1 MSLGTTTK
9 GRGTSEF
16 AVGSSLLQAA
26 TVVRDS
32 AASTSRRRDR
42 TMVDDRRCRDWDG
55 VVHHTGPMGT
65 GHSHSFGADEEL
77 DDLVDPAVRRNLWIA
92 VAVCA
97 VVVVVGLV
105 ALWPGGG
112 DNGRSD
118 PLGLGGKPVK
128 ASVES
133 VEEVPCS
140 FDPLLACKLVEV
152 LVSEGE
158 RRGEVFEIEQPLD
171 STISSG
177 DGVLVDIVALGDGT
191 EQAVFYDFE
200 RSTPMLLLVIVFVT
214 AIVVLGRWRGVGA
227 LAGLAMSFVVIIFFA
242 LPALLDGSN
251 AVTVALVAAGAIAFI
266 ALFLAHGRGLA
277 TATALLSTF
286 ASLAI
291 TAILAGVFLAAS
303 KFTGFGDENVSFLD
317 ALGTQIDPRGLL
329 LAGIVIGSLGVLD
342 DVTVT
347 QVSAVWELKR
357 ASPDADFR
365 ELYGRAL
372 RIGRDHISS
381 TVNTLFLAYAGASL
395 PLLLLF
401 SEANQGFASVATREI
416 VAVEIVRALVG
427 SVGLV
432 ASVPI
437 STALAAKVLASTT
450 RHDHDSELEPA
461 EAS

>member
-1 MSLGTTTK
+1 
-9 GRGTSEF
+9 
-16 AVGSSLLQAA
+16 
-26 TVVRDS
+26 
-32 AASTSRRRDR
+32 
-42 TMVDDRRCRDWDG
+42 
-55 VVHHTGPMGT
+55 MGHAH
-65 GHSHSFGADEEL
+65 GHGEPL
-77 DDLVDPAVRRNLWIA
+77 DDQVDPRVRRQLWIA
-92 VAVCA
+92 VAACA
-97 VVVVVGLV
+97 LVVVVGV
-105 ALWPGGG
+105 IALWPGGG
-112 DNGRSD
+112 GDRRD
-118 PLGLGGKPVK
+118 PLGLTGEPVRS
-128 ASVES
+128 SVQS

-152 LVSEGE
+152 LVAEGG
-158 RRGEVFEIEQPLD
+158 RRGEIVLLEQPLD

-177 DGVLVDIVALGDGT
+177 DDILVDLVELEDGSV
-191 EQAVFYDFE
+191 QAVFYDFE
-200 RSTPMLLLVIVFVT
+200 RSTPMLLLVIVFV
-214 AIVVLGRWRGVGA
+214 ASIVVLGRWRGVGA
-227 LAGLAMSFVVIIFFA
+227 LAGLAMSFVVIIAFA
-242 LPALLDGSN
+242 LPALLDGTN
-251 AVTVALVAAGAIAFI
+251 AVAVAVVTAGAIAFI
-266 ALFLAHGRGLA
+266 ALFLAHGPGLA

-291 TAILAGVFLAAS
+291 TAVLAAVFLAMS
-303 KFTGFGDENVSFLD
+303 NFTGFGDENVGFLD
-317 ALGTQIDPRGLL
+317 ALGSQIDPRGLL

-357 ASPDADFR
+357 ASPGATFG

-401 SEANQGFASVATREI
+401 SEANESLGSVATREI

-450 RHDHDSELEPA
+450 PTSPEPPLDQPVPIDDP
-461 EAS
+461 SS

>member
-1 MSLGTTTK
+1 MGHVHGHDESLDEQVDP
-9 GRGTSEF
+9 R
-16 AVGSSLLQAA
+16 V
-26 TVVRDS
+26 
-32 AASTSRRRDR
+32 RRR
-42 TMVDDRRCRDWDG
+42 
-55 VVHHTGPMGT
+55 
-65 GHSHSFGADEEL
+65 
-77 DDLVDPAVRRNLWIA
+77 LWIA
-92 VAVCA
+92 VGVCA
-97 VVVVVGLV
+97 VVVVIGLV
-105 ALWPGGG
+105 ALWPGSRG
-112 DNGRSD
+112 DRRD
-118 PLGLGGKPVK
+118 PLGLTGDPVA
-128 ASVES
+128 ASVQS

-140 FDPLLACKLVEV
+140 FDPLLACKIVEA

-158 RRGEVFEIEQPLD
+158 RRGDVVMLEQPLD

-177 DGVLVDIVALGDGT
+177 DDILVDLVELDDGSV
-191 EQAVFYDFE
+191 QAVFYDFE
-200 RSTPMLLLVIVFVT
+200 RGTPMLLLVIVFVT
-214 AIVVLGRWRGVGA
+214 SIVVLGRWRGVGA
-227 LAGLAMSFVVIIFFA
+227 LAGLAMSFVVIIVFA
-242 LPALLDGSN
+242 LPALLEGTS
-251 AVTVALVAAGAIAFI
+251 AVAVAIVAAGAIAFI

-291 TAILAGVFLAAS
+291 TAVLAAVFLAMS
-303 KFTGFGDENVSFLD
+303 NFTGFGDENVGFLD
-317 ALGTQIDPRGLL
+317 ALGSQIDPRGLL

-357 ASPDADFR
+357 ASPDATFG

-401 SEANQGFASVATREI
+401 SEANESLGSVATREI

-450 RHDHDSELEPA
+450 PNSPEPPSNPSA
-461 EAS
+461 RAVPIDGPSN